1 LIFFG
6 RLVLLNDKAVVW
18 LIWCGLCWVWLRV
31 TGRGA
36 VVVDGGWQ
44 QLFWGC

>member
-1 LIFFG
+1 VIRLLCGGFG
-6 RLVLLNDKAVVW
+6 W

-36 VVVDGGWQ
+36 VVVDEGWQ
-44 QLFWGC
+44 Q